1 MVKFIV
7 TLLTGVSVTS
17 KCTKLISSEA
27 KSVLVILSIGT
38 NFNPTIPGASNPLDK
53 NRVMTEF
60 A

>member
-38 NFNPTIPGASNPLDK
+38 NFNPAIPGASNPLGK
-53 NRVMTEF
+53 NMVT